1 MLEIDLNQLK
11 RDKTIV
17 REVGVEPE
25 EFDVSRFGFC
35 LSSPISVNL
44 KAYHANNE
52 ALTVKGSIETLV
64 EQECRRCLKPVE
76 TKMMT
81 KLDLH
86 FTSKQA
92 PQISEKIEEEL
103 QFDWSQG
110 ELDLMEY
117 LFQEIVLNA
126 PAFVECDQSCR
137 GICAGCGTNL
147 NKLKCDCP
155 EKATDP
161 RWNVLLKNSN
171 K

>member
-1 MLEIDLNQLK
+1 MLEIDLKQLK
-11 RDKTIV
+11 REKTIV

-25 EFDVSRFGFC
+25 EFDVSQFGFC

-44 KAYHANNE
+44 KAHHANNE
-52 ALTVKGSIETLV
+52 ELTVKGSLETLV

-92 PQISEKIEEEL
+92 LQTSEKIEEEL

-110 ELDLMEY
+110 ELDLMGY

-126 PAFVECDQSCR
+126 PTFVECDQSCR
-137 GICAGCGTNL
+137 GICAGCGVNL

-155 EKATDP
+155 EGATAP
-161 RWNVLLKNSN
+161 RLSLIHI
-171 K
+171 

>member
-1 MLEIDLNQLK
+1 MLEIDLKQLK

-25 EFDVSRFGFC
+25 EFDVSQFGFC

-44 KAYHANNE
+44 KAHHANNE
-52 ALTVKGSIETLV
+52 ELTVKGSLETLV
-64 EQECRRCLKPVE
+64 EQKCRRCLKPVE

-92 PQISEKIEEEL
+92 LQTSEKIEEEL

-110 ELDLMEY
+110 ELDLMGY
-117 LFQEIVLNA
+117 LFLSLIH
-126 PAFVECDQSCR
+126 
-137 GICAGCGTNL
+137 I
-147 NKLKCDCP
+147 
-155 EKATDP
+155 
-161 RWNVLLKNSN
+161 
-171 K
+171 